1 MLEVLDYL
9 IRPSIYRT
17 RLTHCVS
24 IKSLVLGLIGLKLSR
39 FQVPKF
45 LAECFI
51 IMYVVCLL
59 FYAIGGFLFVTMF
72 VLNRPNAVDTFSS
85 LTSRRGTIILSFQN
99 MFAFHILQYGHLLDG
114 YLVEFLETFA
124 LRQTFV
130 DKDRIEVLHIT
141 PTNRLVNRRVDAYI
155 SFNL

>member
-51 IMYVVCLL
+51 IMYAVCLL
-59 FYAIGGFLFVTMF
+59 FYAIGGFLFVTRF
-72 VLNRPNAVDTFSS
+72 VLNRPNVVDTIFIVLHPERDDLFYS
-85 LTSRRGTIILSFQN
+85 LSIIL
-99 MFAFHILQYGHLLDG
+99 LL
-114 YLVEFLETFA
+114 
-124 LRQTFV
+124 
-130 DKDRIEVLHIT
+130 
-141 PTNRLVNRRVDAYI
+141 I
-155 SFNL
+155 S